1 MQSTSITRK
10 TDDLGRISI
19 PKEIRRMMRIEHGDK
34 VEIHIDGDRIL
45 LTKHD
50 DTTVCDVTGKPAT
63 FSLLDGKINLS
74 QEGCLALLAELKSH
88 L

>member
-19 PKEIRRMMRIEHGDK
+19 PKELRRSMNIGPGDRVAIRL
-34 VEIHIDGDRIL
+34 DGDRIL
-45 LTKHD
+45 LTRHE
-50 DTTVCDVTGKPAT
+50 DTSVCDVTGQSAT
-63 FSLLDGKINLS
+63 FSLLDGRLNLS
-74 QEGCLALLAELKSH
+74 PEGALTLLSDLKRH